1 MLGGNRLRCAC
12 DRKRVGTNSVTGRPP
27 GAEMEVQMR
36 RFSSFRLAAVGS
48 ALACVLAL
56 VPVVPA
62 SAHSASDS
70 HPNNN
75 YLALGDSVPFGYNP
89 LLVTAGV
96 DPSVFVG
103 YPQLAATLFRPK
115 LKVFNASCPGE
126 TSTSLITGA
135 RPDNGCQDYR
145 HYIGALHVSYTGSQ
159 LDYAESYV
167 AANPRT
173 KFVSLMIGANDL
185 LLLQEACVIAGG
197 DVNSCITNG
206 LGPILLTL
214 RTNLTT
220 IYAGL
225 RAQGYRGD
233 FVAVTYYSTN
243 YRDPIVTGAIA
254 AVDVVLAGVTKV
266 FGGKVA
272 DGFGT
277 FAKAAAPYGG
287 DTCAAGLLIR
297 LTLSTCDIHPSPA
310 GAALLASAVYA
321 AERR

>member
-12 DRKRVGTNSVTGRPP
+12 DRKRVGTNRVTGRPP

-36 RFSSFRLAAVGS
+36 RFSSFRVAAVGS

-62 SAHSASDS
+62 SATGASGS
-70 HPNNN
+70 SPNNN

-89 LLVTAGV
+89 LLVTHGV

-103 YPQLAATLFRPK
+103 YPEVAATLFTPN
-115 LKVFNASCPGE
+115 LNVSNASCPGE
-126 TSTSLITGA
+126 TSASLINGA

-145 HYIGALHVSYTGSQ
+145 QYIGALHVSYTGSQ
-159 LDYAESYV
+159 FSYAESYL
-167 AANPRT
+167 ADNPRT

-185 LLLQEACVIAGG
+185 LLLQDSCVNAS
-197 DVNSCITNG
+197 DVNACIIQG
-206 LGPILLTL
+206 LPSLLVTL
-214 RTNLTT
+214 RAHLTT
-220 IYAGL
+220 IYTGL
-225 RAQGYRGD
+225 RAHGYHGD

-243 YRDPIVTGAIA
+243 YADPIVTGAIA
-254 AVDVVLAGVTKV
+254 AVDVVLGGVTKV

-272 DGFGT
+272 DGFYA
-277 FAKAAAPYGG
+277 FAVAAAPYGG

-297 LTLSTCDIHPSPA
+297 LTSSTCDIHPSQK
-310 GAALLASAVYA
+310 GAALLASTVYM